1 MIKNLTRIEHIV
13 EGRIFH
19 LLFDQD
25 SPIEHI
31 LQSLHQFLGI
41 ITSIHKNILDQKA
54 AEAAKAPVEVPQSPE
69 KV

>member
-13 EGRIFH
+13 EGRVFH
-19 LLFDQD
+19 VLFDQD

-41 ITSIHKNILDQKA
+41 VTSIHKNIMEQKA
-54 AEAAKAPVEVPQSPE
+54 AEAVKAQPEAPQPPE
-69 KV
+69 QV